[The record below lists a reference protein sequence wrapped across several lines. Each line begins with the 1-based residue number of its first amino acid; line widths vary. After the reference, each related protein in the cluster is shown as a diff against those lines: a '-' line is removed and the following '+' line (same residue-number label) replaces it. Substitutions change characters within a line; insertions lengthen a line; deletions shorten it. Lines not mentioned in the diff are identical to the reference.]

1 MISKLKSM
9 KPIVKLVIYK
19 ERLVGYIH
27 PDRPNYVGVLKP
39 SILKGDSGSWDS
51 RLIVN
56 PSDVRLATSKDAET
70 FNFDFSQYD
79 NDPIYNF
86 EYLK

>member
-1 MISKLKSM
+1 M
-9 KPIVKLVIYK
+9 KPKVRFVIYR
-19 ERLVGYIH
+19 ERVLGYIL
-27 PDRPNYVGVLKP
+27 PDRPDYVQVLKP
-39 SILKGDSGSWDS
+39 SILKGDSGAWDS
-51 RLIVN
+51 RLIVI

-79 NDPIYNF
+79 NDPIYNY